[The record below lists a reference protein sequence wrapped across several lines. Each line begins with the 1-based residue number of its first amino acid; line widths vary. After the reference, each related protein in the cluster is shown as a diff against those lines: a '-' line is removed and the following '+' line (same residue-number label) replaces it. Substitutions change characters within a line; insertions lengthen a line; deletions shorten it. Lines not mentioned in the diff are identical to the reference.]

1 MLAAFGPTIRVD
13 QRTTLMPN
21 SDHGQARKQR
31 FQERLNVLHDTALH
45 RKLKR
50 HLPAAFNESWTRRH
64 WIHASLFVTIGALA
78 ATIVPGFSN
87 AIDAPVPLANSTLAL
102 PLPPLS
108 LARQA
113 ETPGDSWQILR
124 VQPGQTLSN
133 LFEQAS
139 IPATVMH
146 RILEHPGTRE
156 VLTRLRPGTEI
167 AFDMPLNGELRTLRF
182 DRDPSHR
189 VELSLKGDDIREK
202 VMERVS
208 TTRTVVASGQI
219 SSSLY
224 AAGRKAGLTPSAIA
238 TMTDEIF
245 KYDIDFSK
253 DLQPGDRFSV
263 VLDETWREGER
274 IDTSKILAATFN
286 TGGKTYTGFR
296 FDRNGKSEYFDIN
309 GRPLKKSFIRS
320 PIQFARLSSNFGS
333 RRHPVLGTMRMHK
346 GVDYAARTGT
356 PIMAAGDA
364 RVQFAGTQRGYGNVV
379 ILDHG
384 RGHTTLYAHMSR
396 FGKFRT
402 GQRVTQGNVIG
413 YVGSTG
419 MSTGPHLHYEF
430 RLNGVHR
437 NPLSVT
443 MPPPEPLKGAELA
456 AFRAQTSPAL
466 ARIKGMESL
475 IYADAGKSTPAR
487 SVTASVAAAPAGKS
501 G

>member
-1 MLAAFGPTIRVD
+1 
-13 QRTTLMPN
+13 MPQ
-21 SDHGQARKQR
+21 SDHGHARNKQR

-45 RKLKR
+45 RRLKK
-50 HLPAAFNESWTRRH
+50 HLPAAFNERWTRRH
-64 WIHASLFVTIGALA
+64 WVHASLFLTIGALA

-87 AIDAPVPLANSTLAL
+87 SMDSGLPSAHSTLAL

-108 LARQA
+108 LARRGD
-113 ETPGDSWQILR
+113 TPGDSWQILR
-124 VQPGQTLSN
+124 VKRGQTLSD
-133 LFEQAS
+133 LFEEAGV
-139 IPATVMH
+139 PATVMH
-146 RILEHPGTRE
+146 RVLEHPGTRE
-156 VLTRLRPGTEI
+156 ALTKLRPGAEI
-167 AFDMPLNGELRTLRF
+167 AFDLPVNGTLRTIRF
-182 DRDPSHR
+182 DRDASNR
-189 VELSLKGDDIREK
+189 VELSLQGEQIREK
-202 VMERVS
+202 VLARATS
-208 TTRTVVASGQI
+208 TRTVVASGEI
-219 SSSLY
+219 TSSLY
-224 AAGRKAGLTPSAIA
+224 ASARRAGLSPSAIA

-263 VLDETWREGER
+263 VMDETWREGER
-274 IDTSKILAATFN
+274 IDTSKILAATFA

-296 FDRNGKSEYFDIN
+296 FERNGKSEYFDIN

-384 RGHTTLYAHMSR
+384 RGHTTLYGHMSR
-396 FGKFRT
+396 FGGYRT
-402 GQRVTQGNVIG
+402 GQRVNQGDIIG

-419 MSTGPHLHYEF
+419 LATGPHLHYEF
-430 RLNGVHR
+430 RVNGQHR

-443 MPPPEPLKGAELA
+443 MPPPEPLRGAELA
-456 AFRAQTSPAL
+456 AFRAQTSPAM
-466 ARIKGMESL
+466 ARIQGVEEL
-475 IYADAGKSTPAR
+475 IYADARDSKPAEDKR
-487 SVTASVAAAPAGKS
+487 TASAAPTSGTGKR